1 MVAMVM
7 QGRAVASAW
16 MQTGMTPGEVWEK
29 GVAEGKEET
38 DKVVM
43 VMVTG
48 LDVAE
53 VETIEID
60 LINLPPRIR
69 AAANKIWVSLVRL
82 VVICLSSTFQT
93 IGLTMT

>member
-1 MVAMVM
+1 MVM
-7 QGRAVASAW
+7 QGRAVAPAW

-29 GVAEGKEET
+29 GVVEGKEET
-38 DKVVM
+38 DKAVM

-53 VETIEID
+53 VETIETG

-69 AAANKIWVSLVRL
+69 AANKIWVSLVRL